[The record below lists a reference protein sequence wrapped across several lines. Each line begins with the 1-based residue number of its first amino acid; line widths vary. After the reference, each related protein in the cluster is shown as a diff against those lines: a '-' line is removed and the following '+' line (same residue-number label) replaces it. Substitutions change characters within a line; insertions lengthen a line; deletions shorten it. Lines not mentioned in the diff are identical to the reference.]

1 MVKRRTAYTLRYG
14 ESQQNDMLVYFDDD
28 ETLIE
33 NLRKIIPSAIQRGFL
48 PKECS
53 ADTVKLIHK
62 DRALN
67 LNVTMN
73 EQEARVAEREV
84 LVIHDLSSTVRIKI
98 KYTPDNHAE
107 RMDTVHVNPNRILG
121 DELSK
126 YLAGVAGD
134 YKFYRRKAKKFK
146 LVGEEGRKVN
156 LNKSLVAQ
164 GIESGFDA
172 SLRPRLIFRWPPSRV
187 ATGTAAGVLL
197 VLLVL
202 AIWAI
207 YVNYLRRPPVID
219 MFYVTFTVDAE
230 AQLAAPD
237 TSVALTPGT
246 GVTLALPPG
255 THELEVIP
263 RDYPIFHRTYSLTSE
278 GAVSDSVSIPI
289 TIVSRFE
296 KTPKI
301 LVVITGYQGGETP
314 DYRIKRGLFINR
326 VERQLDPFGTLR
338 IELCKELYEIK
349 YDLPD
354 DVLNDEG
361 MRFDP
366 RVRRP
371 SRFRFDFR
379 DVEETN
385 TYLTFHYSSSK

>member
-1 MVKRRTAYTLRYG
+1 
-14 ESQQNDMLVYFDDD
+14 MLVYFDDD

-53 ADTVKLIHK
+53 ADTIKLVHR

-121 DELSK
+121 DELAK

-134 YKFYRRKAKKFK
+134 YKFYRRKAKKFN

-172 SLRPRLIFRWPPSRV
+172 SLRPRLIFRWPPSRPV
-187 ATGTAAGVLL
+187 IGAAAGVAL

-202 AIWAI
+202 VIWAI
-207 YVNYLRRPPVID
+207 YVNFLRRPPVID
-219 MFYVTFTVDAE
+219 MFYVTFTADAE
-230 AQLAAPD
+230 AQLAFAD
-237 TSVALTPGT
+237 TSVALTPGA

-255 THELEVIP
+255 THEFEVVP
-263 RDYPIFHRTYSLTSE
+263 RDYPIFRRTHSFSSE
-278 GAVSDSVSIPI
+278 GAESDSMRIPI
-289 TIVSRFE
+289 AIVSRFAE
-296 KTPKI
+296 TPKI
-301 LVVITGYQGGETP
+301 ALVITGYQGGETP
-314 DYRIKRGLFINR
+314 DYRIKGGLFINR

-338 IELCKELYEIK
+338 IELYKDLYEIK
-349 YDLPD
+349 YDLD
-354 DVLNDEG
+354 DALLDLNSTK
-361 MRFDP
+361 FDP
-366 RVRRP
+366 NVLRP
-371 SRFRFDFR
+371 SPFRFDFR
-379 DVEETN
+379 DVQEAY
-385 TYLTFHYSSSK
+385 TYVTFHYSTSP